1 MLAPQPH
8 APTMA
13 AGGPD
18 HAPAPARR
26 GGPAL
31 TLAIAALL
39 LKLPQA
45 VLSLAAPAEI
55 AGQIPSGG
63 TVIGVTFGLIWV
75 AFTVVTLGLRRWI
88 GAISAVWF
96 AVVSGLS
103 GAGFLADGY
112 LAWGG
117 AQVVTAAVAL
127 VAVIVATVLGAFRG
141 SRW

>member
-39 LKLPQA
+39 ECRLETGRTHQIRVHLAHLGAPIVGDEVYGRASDAIGRQA
-45 VLSLAAPAEI
+45 LHALRLTVPHPADNE
-55 AGQIPSGG
+55 AM
-63 TVIGVTFGLIWV
+63 TFM
-75 AFTVVTLGLRRWI
+75 
-88 GAISAVWF
+88 
-96 AVVSGLS
+96 
-103 GAGFLADGY
+103 
-112 LAWGG
+112 
-117 AQVVTAAVAL
+117 AQVPTDMVQAWL
-127 VAVIVATVLGAFRG
+127 RLGG
-141 SRW
+141 SWPPTQHEDL

>member
-8 APTMA
+8 RPTVA
-13 AGGPD
+13 TGGPD
-18 HAPAPARR
+18 HVPGPARR

-45 VLSLAAPAEI
+45 VLSLAAPAAI
-55 AGQIPSGG
+55 TGHIPPGG
-63 TVIGVTFGLIWV
+63 TVVGVTLGLAWV
-75 AFTVVTLGLRRWI
+75 AFTVVTLGLRRWV

-96 AVVSGLS
+96 TVVSGLS
-103 GAGFLADGY
+103 GVSFVADGY

-117 AQVVTAAVAL
+117 AQVATAAVAL
-127 VAVIVATVLGAFRG
+127 VAVIVAGVLGAFRG